1 MHYYQSFD
9 EVCVFFGSFFIHANY
24 QNAVNVMKFRS
35 SYVFRKNYYQ
45 ENLSLGAGAL
55 TIPPRVTS
63 KPRVTSFPPCKGYY
77 LHAWFKFFL

>member
-45 ENLSLGAGAL
+45 ENVSLGAGAL

-63 KPRVTSFPPCKGYY
+63 KPRVTSFPRCKGY